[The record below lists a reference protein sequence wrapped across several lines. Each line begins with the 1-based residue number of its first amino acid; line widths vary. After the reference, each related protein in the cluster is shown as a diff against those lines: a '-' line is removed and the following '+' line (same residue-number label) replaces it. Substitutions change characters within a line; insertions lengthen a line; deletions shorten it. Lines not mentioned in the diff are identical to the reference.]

1 MKSIPQST
9 LEAAVKGVNL
19 ATGTLRM
26 QLGETPTLLIFL
38 RHFG

>member
-1 MKSIPQST
+1 MKSIPQT
-9 LEAAVKGVNL
+9 VLDTAVKGVNL
-19 ATGTLRM
+19 APGTLRA